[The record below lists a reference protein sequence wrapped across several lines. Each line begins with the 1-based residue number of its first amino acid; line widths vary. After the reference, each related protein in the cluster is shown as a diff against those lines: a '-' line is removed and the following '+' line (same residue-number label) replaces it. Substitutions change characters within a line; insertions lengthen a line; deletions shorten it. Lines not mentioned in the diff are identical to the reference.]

1 MDRTLF
7 RCILLVSSLA
17 VAAGLMTRHSAPRV
31 VANETPV
38 MTDGL
43 ATELLVRLNQ
53 ERTVRGLD
61 QLTPNQELTHAAQA
75 KASTLL
81 SEAYFDHTTR
91 AGQTPWDFIR
101 RAGYRYRSAG
111 ENLAIDFTS
120 ATAIHAAW
128 LASPMHRDN
137 MLDPAFQD
145 VGIAAV
151 TGQYGTRTTTLVVE
165 EFGSHDPRSPIE
177 RSFESII
184 ALELINKQ
192 K

>member
-7 RCILLVSSLA
+7 RCIFFVSCLA
-17 VAAGLMTRHSAPRV
+17 VAAGLMTRPHTPRV

-38 MTDGL
+38 MADNLTTG
-43 ATELLVRLNQ
+43 LLVRLNQ
-53 ERTVRGLD
+53 ERTSRGLKS
-61 QLTPNQELTHAAQA
+61 LTPNQALTNAALA
-75 KASTLL
+75 KASNLL

-91 AGQTPWDFIR
+91 AGNTPWDFIH

-128 LASPMHRDN
+128 LASPTHRDN
-137 MLDPAFQD
+137 MLDPAFRD
-145 VGIAAV
+145 VGIAAI

-165 EFGSHDPRSPIE
+165 EFGSPDPRSPIE
-177 RSFESII
+177 RSFESAITQGSK
-184 ALELINKQ
+184 NKQ